1 MYSFEKLVVWQKTI
15 DFIEHIYILCNKI
28 PKVEEKNLIDQIRRS
43 STSIALNIAEGNGAE
58 SNVEHKHFLYM
69 ARKSLYETRAL
80 LLIIKKIYRISI
92 DTYTIELDQIGKM
105 LNGLINSQK

>member
-1 MYSFEKLVVWQKTI
+1 MYSFEKLVVWQKTVE
-15 DFIEHIYILCNKI
+15 FIEHIYILCNKI
-28 PKVEEKNLIDQIRRS
+28 PKVEEKNLVDQIRRS

-58 SNVEHKHFLYM
+58 SNAEHRRFLFM

-80 LLIIKKIYRISI
+80 LLIIKKIYKISI
-92 DTYTIELDQIGKM
+92 DAYTQDLDQIGKM